1 MLVSFLL
8 GFFLGVAAL
17 VVVEGLTV
25 LWVIDRLRRKGAVVE
40 PPEREVGRDVE
51 SERLPTYPCNKQGV
65 LWVLEQEK
73 VPKVNTDGSPT
84 RGSKEQKYKK
94 NIVEVFPAKKI
105 AKIKDHVLILSDQDG
120 SQATIELLD
129 CTVVAVSASNLSSR
143 KWAKRYP
150 IKLESK
156 DSVIYSGSKMCYL
169 YADTSWEKESWC
181 KALRLASCLDGGK
194 WHWFLQLSEEFH
206 NYVASLN
213 AEYPSFLKPS
223 ALLCEATDKTSR
235 IDGSSRVRLFLKK
248 LAKKATTKT
257 GVESKA
263 SSASASIR
271 GERRIGDKFHPLND
285 ASLTDGLLKSSL
297 EDRSSSNSL
306 QDSVQ
311 PPSPRSAYLGNKSLF
326 PIFSD
331 AVGDENFLSDEGTLC
346 WNLLFSRLFFDAK
359 KSVDIHNAIKTRI
372 QRTLSNMR
380 TPSYIGE
387 VTCTGLSVGNIPPY
401 IHKMRVLPMD
411 LNEVWA
417 MEVDIEYA
425 GGVILDIETRLEV
438 CEPELQKDIINT
450 TLEPTSAG
458 EVNSELLEGIE
469 HYRDQLKFSNN
480 IAARV
485 DNRDEGDKV
494 DGLKQSRSNSWTSS
508 YVSRWKAILHSIAD
522 QVSQVPLSLAIRVAS
537 FRGTLR
543 LHIKPPPS
551 DQLWFGFTSM
561 PEIDWNLESS
571 VGDRKITNSHIALLI
586 GNRFKAAIRETLV
599 LPNCESLCIP
609 WMLVEKDDWVPRE
622 VAPFIWINQ
631 EALDVRG
638 LDLSNYQPEEAKTK
652 LDGNNRSK
660 AGPAFLDDKLEKEKN
675 VIQAEQPPQEPIS
688 EFSSS
693 HGGSL
698 ASVSD
703 GQSSSDSINEELQ
716 MLLLRTNETQ
726 ESCDQSRVESPTT
739 SSSSAIVTTVEE
751 TIPLEEDAKPKKIGR
766 RARMKEIGK
775 RVGDKLEEKRRH
787 LEEKSRH
794 IVEKMRD
801 NTRT

>member
-1 MLVSFLL
+1 MAAVSF
-8 GFFLGVAAL
+8 
-17 VVVEGLTV
+17 
-25 LWVIDRLRRKGAVVE
+25 
-40 PPEREVGRDVE
+40 
-51 SERLPTYPCNKQGV
+51 
-65 LWVLEQEK
+65 
-73 VPKVNTDGSPT
+73 
-84 RGSKEQKYKK
+84 
-94 NIVEVFPAKKI
+94 
-105 AKIKDHVLILSDQDG
+105 
-120 SQATIELLD
+120 
-129 CTVVAVSASNLSSR
+129 
-143 KWAKRYP
+143 WAKRYP
-150 IKLESK
+150 IRLESK
-156 DSVIYSGSKMCYL
+156 DSVIYGGSKICYL
-169 YADTSWEKESWC
+169 YVDTSWEKESWC
-181 KALRLASCLDGGK
+181 KALRLASCPDRGK
-194 WHWFLQLSEEFH
+194 WQWFSQLSEEFH

-223 ALLCEATDKTSR
+223 ALLCETTDKTSR

-248 LAKKATTKT
+248 LAKKASTKT
-257 GVESKA
+257 GVESKT
-263 SSASASIR
+263 SSASSSVR
-271 GERRIGDKFHPLND
+271 GERRIGDKLRSLYD
-285 ASLTDGLLKSSL
+285 ASLTDGLTKSSL
-297 EDRSSSNSL
+297 EDKSLSYSL

-311 PPSPRSAYLGNKSLF
+311 PPSPRSAHLGNKSLF

-331 AVGDENFLSDEGTLC
+331 AVCDENFVSDEGTLC

-359 KSVDIHNAIKTRI
+359 KNVDVHNAIKTRI

-387 VTCTGLSVGNIPPY
+387 VTCTGLGLGNIPPY

-417 MEVDIEYA
+417 MEVDIEYS
-425 GGVILDIETRLEV
+425 GGVLLDIETRLEV

-450 TLEPTSAG
+450 TLGPSSSG
-458 EVNSELLEGIE
+458 DMNSELLEGIE

-480 IAARV
+480 IAV
-485 DNRDEGDKV
+485 GMDNIDEGDKV
-494 DGLKQSRSNSWTSS
+494 DGLKQSRSTSWRSS

-537 FRGTLR
+537 LRGTLR

-586 GNRFKAAIRETLV
+586 GNRFKASVRETLV

-609 WMLVEKDDWVPRE
+609 WMLAEKDDWVPRE
-622 VAPFIWINQ
+622 VAPFIWISQ
-631 EALDVRG
+631 EASDVRG
-638 LDLSNYQPEEAKTK
+638 LDLSNSQHEEAKTK

-660 AGPAFLDDKLEKEKN
+660 AVPAFLDEKIEKEKN
-675 VIQAEQPPQEPIS
+675 VIQVEQPPQESIS
-688 EFSSS
+688 EFSTS

-698 ASVSD
+698 ASVSN
-703 GQSSSDSINEELQ
+703 GQSPFDGINEELRIP
-716 MLLLRTNETQ
+716 LLRTNETQ
-726 ESCDQSRVESPTT
+726 ESCDQSGVESPRS
-739 SSSSAIVTTVEE
+739 SSSSAIVTTAEE
-751 TIPLEEDAKPKKIGR
+751 TPIPSEEDAKPKKIGR

-775 RVGDKLEEKRRH
+775 RMGDKLEEKRRH